1 MALWGGRFTSKI
13 DDAMFRL
20 SKSTDI
26 DWELA
31 PYDIAGSLAHL
42 AELEKAEIISK
53 EVVLKIRAELQN
65 MMTQVLNGSLSPQES
80 DEDVH
85 SALERILLER
95 IGPDAGKIRS

>member
-1 MALWGGRFTSKI
+1 MALWGGRFTGKI

-53 EVVLKIRAELQN
+53 EVALRIRSELQN
-65 MMTQVLNGSLSPQES
+65 MMTEVLNSSLSPKEN

-95 IGPDAGKIRS
+95 VGHDA